1 MFPGEGAG
9 VVQLLGV
16 VDELIGLVVPD
27 DPPGLLEWVQQLIT
41 VRNATEYQLSV
52 AAAQMDRLGVAKAS
66 GSTTSKLLQAN
77 GVAPGVAAR
86 WLRIGAGLSGMDR
99 TAGHFRDGFLST
111 EHVDAVVKGRAQV
124 IARSEAEMTDDD
136 RVEVERKLWSQAI
149 AGATPR
155 EIEKLARSLGNQVA
169 KDSGGTPPAE
179 EPLLNRFDFVVRE
192 GRVVGEFDLDSV
204 IGEKLHSAISL
215 WSKPRP
221 EPDGSRDRRSP
232 TQLRADA
239 FHRLLDCGGGSVG
252 AGAGVVSVPRT
263 EVIVTVPADHPDQAS
278 LRWVG
283 PITEATAQAVACD
296 SAVTLATLDGDK
308 VPVELSSPHR
318 LFTGRVRK
326 AIFIRDSV
334 CIKCGQPADWSD
346 CHHIEH
352 WQHGG
357 KTTLHNGCLLCKTC
371 HQAVHNTA
379 WDVIMGADGHPWL
392 IPPADIDPHRRPL
405 PAYNRRTL
413 TLAA

>member
-1 MFPGEGAG
+1 MR
-9 VVQLLGV
+9 LLDV

-27 DPPGLLEWVQQLIT
+27 EPPGLLKLVQDLVT
-41 VRNATEYQLSV
+41 LRNAAEYQLSV
-52 AAAQMDRLGVAKAS
+52 AAAQMDRLGMAKAS

-77 GVAPGVAAR
+77 GVAPAVAAR
-86 WLRIGAGLSGMDR
+86 WLRIGSGLSRMDR
-99 TAGHFRDGFLST
+99 TAGYFRDGFLST
-111 EHVDAVVKGRAQV
+111 EHIDAVVKGRAQV
-124 IARSEAEMTDDD
+124 IARSEVEMTDDD
-136 RVEVERKLWSQAI
+136 RVEVEQKLLSQAI
-149 AGATPR
+149 SGAKPG
-155 EIEKLARSLGNQVA
+155 EIEKVARALGNQVA
-169 KDSGGTPPAE
+169 KDSGATPPAE

-204 IGEKLHSAISL
+204 IGEKLHSALDL

-221 EPDGSRDRRSP
+221 EPDGSRDRRSG
-232 TQLRADA
+232 TQRRADA
-239 FHRLLDCGGGSVG
+239 FHKLLDCGGGS
-252 AGAGVVSVPRT
+252 AGAGGEGLVSAPRT
-263 EVIVTVPADHPDQAS
+263 EIIVTVPADHPDQSS

-296 SAVTLATLDGDK
+296 SAVTLATLDGEK
-308 VPVELSSPHR
+308 VPVELSSPNR
-318 LFTGRVRK
+318 LFTGLVRK
-326 AIFIRDSV
+326 AIFIRDAV
-334 CIKCGQPADWSD
+334 CIKCGHPADWSD

-357 KTTLHNGCLLCKTC
+357 KTTLHNGCLLCKSC
-371 HQAVHNTA
+371 HQAVHNTD

-392 IPPADIDPHRRPL
+392 IPPADIDAQRRPL